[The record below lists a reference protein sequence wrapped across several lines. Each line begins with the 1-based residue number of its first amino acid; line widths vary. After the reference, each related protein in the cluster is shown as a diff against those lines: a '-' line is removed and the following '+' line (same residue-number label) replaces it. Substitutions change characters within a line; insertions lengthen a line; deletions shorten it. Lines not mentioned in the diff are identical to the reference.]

1 MRVNKRVNKLDN
13 HNNMK
18 RIFFLLFTAALLAS
32 CSSTFN
38 IQGTSDVQ
46 NLDGRM
52 LYLKAVK
59 GDQLKNIDSCDVV
72 HGQFTFKGTLDTV
85 KVGTLYI
92 DDENIMP
99 IVLEDG
105 EIVIQF
111 NTAKQTCTG
120 TPLNDS
126 LAAFIERYNRISN
139 QIADL
144 GHQQSRA
151 IMDGED
157 MDVVNH
163 KLSQKA
169 AMLDQECDKIVTTF
183 IEENFDNILGPYVF
197 QMVTSAMEIP
207 LTNAWID
214 ALMTKATPKFKNDPY
229 VKEFMQAAERNQAIM
244 TGMEEPTS
252 APVPDNNE
260 QVAPPT
266 PNQMAEPGK

>member
-1 MRVNKRVNKLDN
+1 MKKLL
-13 HNNMK
+13 
-18 RIFFLLFTAALLAS
+18 FFLFTAAILAS
-32 CSSTFN
+32 CSNSFS

-52 LYLKAVK
+52 LYLKAAK

-72 HGQFTFKGTLDTV
+72 HGQFAFKGSLDTV
-85 KVGTLYI
+85 KVGALFI
-92 DDENIMP
+92 DDESVMP

-105 EIVIQF
+105 DIVIQF

-126 LAAFIERYNRISN
+126 LATFIEKYNRISN

-157 MDVVNH
+157 MDIVNQ
-163 KLSQKA
+163 KLSEKA
-169 AMLDQECDKIVTTF
+169 ALLDEECDKIVTSF
-183 IEENFDNILGPYVF
+183 IEDNFDNILGPYVF
-197 QMVTSAMEIP
+197 QMVTSNMEIP

-214 ALMTKATPKFKNDPY
+214 ALMTKATDKFKNDPY
-229 VKEFMQAAERNQAIM
+229 VKDFMQAAERNQAIM
-244 TGMEEPTS
+244 TGMEDPAPAP
-252 APVPDNNE
+252 APVAPQQDM
-260 QVAPPT
+260 APATPPT
-266 PNQMAEPGK
+266 PNQMAQPSEGE

>member
-59 GDQLKNIDSCDVV
+59 DDQLKNIDSCDVV

-85 KVGTLYI
+85 KVGALYI
-92 DDENIMP
+92 DDESIMP

-183 IEENFDNILGPYVF
+183 IEDNFDNILGPYVF

-252 APVPDNNE
+252 APVPENNE

>member
-85 KVGTLYI
+85 KVGALYI
-92 DDENIMP
+92 DDESIMP

-169 AMLDQECDKIVTTF
+169 AILDQECDKIVTTF
-183 IEENFDNILGPYVF
+183 IEDNFDNILGPYVF

-214 ALMTKATPKFKNDPY
+214 ALMTKATNKFKNDPY

-252 APVPDNNE
+252 APVPENNE

>member
-1 MRVNKRVNKLDN
+1 MDK
-13 HNNMK
+13 
-18 RIFFLLFTAALLAS
+18 
-32 CSSTFN
+32 
-38 IQGTSDVQ
+38 
-46 NLDGRM
+46 
-52 LYLKAVK
+52 YL
-59 GDQLKNIDSCDVV
+59 
-72 HGQFTFKGTLDTV
+72 
-85 KVGTLYI
+85 
-92 DDENIMP
+92 
-99 IVLEDG
+99 LED
-105 EIVIQF
+105 F
-111 NTAKQTCTG
+111 NK
-120 TPLNDS
+120 
-126 LAAFIERYNRISN
+126 RYNRISN

-157 MDVVNH
+157 MDEVNH

-183 IEENFDNILGPYVF
+183 IEDNFDNILGPYVF

-214 ALMTKATPKFKNDPY
+214 ALMTKATTKFKNDPY

-252 APVPDNNE
+252 APVPENNE

>member
-1 MRVNKRVNKLDN
+1 
-13 HNNMK
+13 MK
-18 RIFFLLFTAALLAS
+18 RIFFLLFTVVILAS

-59 GDQLKNIDSCDVV
+59 GDKLKNIDSCDVV
-72 HGQFTFKGTLDTV
+72 HGQFAFKGNLDTV
-85 KVGTLYI
+85 KVGALYI
-92 DDENIMP
+92 DDESIMP

-126 LAAFIERYNRISN
+126 LAVFIERYNRISN

-157 MDVVNH
+157 MDVVNRQ
-163 KLSQKA
+163 LSDKA
-169 AMLDQECDKIVTTF
+169 AMLDQECDKIVTSF

-197 QMVTSAMEIP
+197 QMVTSTMEIP

-229 VKEFMQAAERNQAIM
+229 VKEFMQVAERNQAIM
-244 TGMEEPTS
+244 TGMEEP
-252 APVPDNNE
+252 APAPE
-260 QVAPPT
+260 QHPAEQANMPEPPT
-266 PNQMAEPGK
+266 PNQMAQPGK